1 MAWFSNLNVS
11 DFAGA
16 VTKLSES
23 VKNIEKNFDSALGFE
38 SSESTSTGRDGML
51 CWLGIRLGVMREF
64 GSEWELDGVGGIGCW
79 VLGFRSVCVWD

>member
-1 MAWFSNLNVS
+1 MAWLGKFTVN

-38 SSESTSTGRDGML
+38 SNAESSSDGMWRNSTPL
-51 CWLGIRLGVMREF
+51 HFLA
-64 GSEWELDGVGGIGCW
+64 
-79 VLGFRSVCVWD
+79 

>member
-1 MAWFSNLNVS
+1 MACGDRGERVRAMAWLGNFTVS

-38 SSESTSTGRDGML
+38 SSESASRDGNAL
-51 CWLGIRLGVMREF
+51 CFFI
-64 GSEWELDGVGGIGCW
+64 S
-79 VLGFRSVCVWD
+79 S

>member
-1 MAWFSNLNVS
+1 MAWLGNFTVS

-38 SSESTSTGRDGML
+38 SSESGVRDGM
-51 CWLGIRLGVMREF
+51 
-64 GSEWELDGVGGIGCW
+64 GSPARNPVSLVECNARV
-79 VLGFRSVCVWD
+79 

>member
-38 SSESTSTGRDGML
+38 SSDGTVRDGMAL
-51 CWLGIRLGVMREF
+51 L
-64 GSEWELDGVGGIGCW
+64 
-79 VLGFRSVCVWD
+79 

>member
-1 MAWFSNLNVS
+1 MAWLGNFTVS

-38 SSESTSTGRDGML
+38 SSENAGNSSVSQKQLKFSCFAT
-51 CWLGIRLGVMREF
+51 
-64 GSEWELDGVGGIGCW
+64 
-79 VLGFRSVCVWD
+79 RSVSANGDVFLLL